1 MGKIDRRDSASQDIS
16 VEPANKNDLP
26 DILSLLERSNLP
38 QEGLASHVTTIL
50 AARKAERIV
59 GSAALEV
66 YGREA
71 LLRSVAV
78 EKLERGKGLGQQLT
92 NAALDLARQHKVKT
106 VFLLTE
112 TADGFFSRFGFQRT
126 SRSQVPSTIQ
136 QSVEFTSACPISAL
150 VMMLSL

>member
-50 AARKAERIV
+50 AARKAGRIV

-66 YGREA
+66 YGREV

-106 VFLLTE
+106 VLLTE
-112 TADGFFSRFGFQRT
+112 TADGFFSRFGFQHT